1 VKPVSARIH
10 PTAIVDPSSQIGD
23 GCEIGPYC
31 VIEDNVV
38 LGDNCRLH
46 SHVVIG
52 SHSHFGVANEVFPF
66 ASLGQKSQDL
76 KWAGGDTWLRVG
88 DRNVF
93 REFVTLHRATKAG
106 EATVIGNH
114 NLLLSYVH
122 IAHDCRMGDH
132 CILSNAAMLAGHCVL
147 EDHVVIGGMTGT
159 HQFVRV
165 GSHAMLGG
173 GSAIRQDVAP
183 YMLAVGN
190 PAETSM
196 VNSVGLKRHE
206 FPHETLVVLR
216 QAHKILFRE
225 GLTLTNALARIE
237 AELAPIPEI
246 KHLVEFIRASE
257 RGVTK

>member
-1 VKPVSARIH
+1 VSARIH
-10 PTAIVDPSSQIGD
+10 PTAIVDPSARIGA
-23 GCEIGPYC
+23 GCNIGPYC
-31 VIEDNVV
+31 VIEDNVI

-46 SHVVIG
+46 SHVVVG
-52 SHSHFGVANEVFPF
+52 SHSVLGSGNEIFPF
-66 ASLGQKSQDL
+66 ASIGQKSQDL

-93 REFVTLHRATKAG
+93 REFVTIHRATKAG
-106 EATVIGNH
+106 EATVIGSG
-114 NLLLSYVH
+114 NLLLAYTH

-132 CILSNAAMLAGHCVL
+132 CILSNAAMLAGHCTL
-147 EDHVVIGGMTGT
+147 EDHVIIGGMTGT

-165 GSHAMLGG
+165 GRHAMLGG

-190 PAETSM
+190 PAETTM
-196 VNSVGLKRHE
+196 VNAIGLKRHE
-206 FPHETLVVLR
+206 FAQESIAALR

-237 AELAPIPEI
+237 TELPQVEEI

-257 RGVTK
+257 RGITK